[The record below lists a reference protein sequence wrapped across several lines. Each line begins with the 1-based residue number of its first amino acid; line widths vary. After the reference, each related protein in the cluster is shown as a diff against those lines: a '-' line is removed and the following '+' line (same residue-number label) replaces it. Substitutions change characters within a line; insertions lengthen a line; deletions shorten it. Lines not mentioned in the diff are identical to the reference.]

1 MEFVYV
7 VRRRE
12 LFPDC
17 YPQGFAAFAGAEL
30 RARTVAPFDWTEFRR
45 RVSQHGFF
53 VERERAER
61 EPAWKQI
68 IPYCLVTREGTA
80 SSQMLVLKRTSRG
93 GEARLHDKLS
103 VGIGGHIDP
112 ADAEPRSEILLA
124 GARRELDEEL
134 HLQSRDRAGALEVL
148 GLINDDSNAVGAV
161 HLGLV
166 LRLPTA
172 GPVAVRETNVLEGEF
187 RSVSDL
193 TRSAASGAPF
203 ETWSAKLLTE
213 IDFSTYATAAVGA
226 S

>member
-7 VRRRE
+7 VPRRE

-17 YPQGFAAFAGAEL
+17 YPQGFAAFAGAQP
-30 RARTVAPFDWTEFRR
+30 RARATAPFDWAEFQG
-45 RVSQHGFF
+45 RVLRHGFF

-80 SSQMLVLKRTSRG
+80 GHEMLVLKRTSKG

-112 ADAEPRSEILLA
+112 ADAEPRVEILLA
-124 GARRELDEEL
+124 GARRELQEEL
-134 HLQSRDRAGALEVL
+134 HLDARDRAGPLEVL

-166 LRLPTA
+166 LRLLVV
-172 GPVAVRETNVLEGEF
+172 GRVSVRESNVLEGEF
-187 RSVSDL
+187 RPVRDL

-203 ETWSAKLLTE
+203 ETWSTKLLTE